1 MGSRKKT
8 KLPGR
13 LRPLFWDY
21 RFGSLSWSAD
31 APLIIHRVLSCGDW
45 QSVRWLRR
53 RAGDDVLREWLIQ
66 RRGAGLS
73 PKQLRFWE
81 LIWKIPS
88 RLVDSWLA
96 DPDRAVWDNRQRIS
110 TKSTKEQHRDG

>member
-1 MGSRKKT
+1 MRSRRRA

-21 RFGSLSWSAD
+21 RFASLSWNED

-45 QSVRWLRR
+45 QSIRWLRR
-53 RAGDDVLREWLIQ
+53 RAGDERLRAWLIE

-73 PKQLRFWE
+73 PRQLRFWE
-81 LIWKIPS
+81 LIWKIPP
-88 RLVDSWLA
+88 RLVNTWLA
-96 DPDRAVWDNRQRIS
+96 DPARSIWDRRAKR
-110 TKSTKEQHRDG
+110 